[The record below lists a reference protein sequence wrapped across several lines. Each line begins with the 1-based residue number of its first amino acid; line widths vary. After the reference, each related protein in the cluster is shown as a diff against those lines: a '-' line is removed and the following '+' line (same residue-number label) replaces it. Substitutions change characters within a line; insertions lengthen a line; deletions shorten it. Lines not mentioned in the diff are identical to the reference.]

1 MSDGSEDNFFCE
13 DLNTA
18 LLELLDDLVGDRGR
32 VGAADVLGVNYRT
45 LQHCLESRRLSRRM
59 REALEYYRS
68 SAPVVVDLPAA
79 AEETGP
85 GEEQGQ
91 SLEQRVS
98 DLESENRALHENIE
112 ALAGQLDELRH
123 RVATLEGRETNIDSS
138 ESLDVDQELRG
149 EGRHYSP
156 DHGAL
161 EAGVVTLEERPGED
175 QNLGVAAPRVA
186 EWREAGRGAAT
197 ANKRVERAE
206 AEVKRLE
213 LEVSLVERFHLT
225 LPPDREPWDE
235 ATREKQVD
243 LRYTALQQ
251 AREESRKADLALFWR
266 GFFTFGLWK
275 E

>member
-1 MSDGSEDNFFCE
+1 MSEDNFFSE

-59 REALEYYRS
+59 REALEHYRS

-85 GEEQGQ
+85 GEGQGE

-98 DLESENRALHENIE
+98 DLESENRALHETIE

-123 RVATLEGRETNIDSS
+123 RVATLEGRETNLDSS
-138 ESLDVDQELRG
+138 ESLNVDQELRG
-149 EGRHYSP
+149 EGRQHSP

-161 EAGVVTLEERPGED
+161 EAGVVTLEEGPGEE

-186 EWREAGRGAAT
+186 EWREAGRRAAT
-197 ANKRVERAE
+197 ANDRVERAE
-206 AEVKRLE
+206 AEVRLLE
-213 LEVSLVERFHLT
+213 LELRLVERFHLT
-225 LPPDREPWDE
+225 LPPDTEPWDE
-235 ATREKQVD
+235 ATRKEQVD
-243 LRYTALQQ
+243 LRYSALQQ
-251 AREESRKADLALFWR
+251 AREESRKADLARFWR

-275 E
+275 K

>member
-1 MSDGSEDNFFCE
+1 MNEDNFFRE

-45 LQHCLESRRLSRRM
+45 LQHCLNSRRLSRRM
-59 REALEYYRS
+59 REALEHYRS

-79 AEETGP
+79 TEETGP
-85 GEEQGQ
+85 GEGQGE
-91 SLEQRVS
+91 SLEQRVAG
-98 DLESENRALHENIE
+98 LEGENWALQETIE
-112 ALAGQLDELRH
+112 VLAGQLDELRH
-123 RVATLEGRETNIDSS
+123 RVATLEGRETNLDSS
-138 ESLDVDQELRG
+138 EPLAVDHELRG
-149 EGRHYSP
+149 EGRQRSP

-161 EAGVVTLEERPGED
+161 EAGVVTLEERPGEE
-175 QNLGVAAPRVA
+175 QTLGAAAPRVA
-186 EWREAGRGAAT
+186 EWREAGRMAAT
-197 ANKRVERAE
+197 ANKRVERAD
-206 AEVKRLE
+206 AEVRLLE
-213 LEVSLVERFHLT
+213 LEVSLVEHFRLT

-243 LRYTALQQ
+243 LRYTALLQ
-251 AREESRKADLALFWR
+251 AREGSRKAVMARFWR